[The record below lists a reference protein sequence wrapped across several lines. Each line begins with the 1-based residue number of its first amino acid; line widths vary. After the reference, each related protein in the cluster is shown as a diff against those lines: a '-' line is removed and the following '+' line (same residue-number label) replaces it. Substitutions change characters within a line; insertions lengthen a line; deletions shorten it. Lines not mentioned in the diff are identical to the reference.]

1 MEVYKDDFII
11 SDDKKLIS
19 IQTVYNLL
27 SPTYWAKE
35 RAIETIEK
43 SIENSYAF
51 GVYHHN
57 NQIGFGRIV
66 SDQAVFSWIL
76 DVVIDSN
83 YQGRGIGTWLIECM
97 LQHPDLINT
106 KFALATK
113 DAHDF
118 YRKFNFT
125 EKDCMIKK

>member
-1 MEVYKDDFII
+1 MEVYKDEFLI
-11 SDDKKLIS
+11 SDDRTLIN

-27 SPTYWAKE
+27 SPTYWAKD
-35 RAIETIEK
+35 RSIKTIEK
-43 SIENSYAF
+43 SIENSYVF
-51 GVYHHN
+51 GVYHNN

-76 DVVIDSN
+76 DVVINSN
-83 YQGRGIGTWLIECM
+83 YQGKGIGTWLIECM
-97 LQHPDLINT
+97 IQHPDLINT

-118 YRKFNFT
+118 YRKFNFK